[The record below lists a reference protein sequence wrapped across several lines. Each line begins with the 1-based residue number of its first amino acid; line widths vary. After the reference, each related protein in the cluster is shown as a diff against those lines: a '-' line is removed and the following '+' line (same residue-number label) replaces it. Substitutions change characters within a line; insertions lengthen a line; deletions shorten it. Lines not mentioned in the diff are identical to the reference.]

1 MIGFWYA
8 LVCVWGCLFFIPKSP
23 LWLLKVGRIEQAKVA
38 IKKIVKA
45 NGIEVEDEIDSI
57 EFV

>member
-1 MIGFWYA
+1 MRLFA
-8 LVCVWGCLFFIPKSP
+8 CVVAYFFIPESP

-45 NGIEVEDEIDSI
+45 DGIEFEDEIDSI